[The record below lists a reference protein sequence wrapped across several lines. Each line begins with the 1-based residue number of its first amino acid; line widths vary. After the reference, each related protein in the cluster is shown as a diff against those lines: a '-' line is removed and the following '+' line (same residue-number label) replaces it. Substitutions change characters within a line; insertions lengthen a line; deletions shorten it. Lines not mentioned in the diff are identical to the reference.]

1 MVGVTS
7 CALASDAPSQAM
19 TPTKTV
25 IIQETKIRLLMLPA
39 FRFSLTALC
48 GALLALP
55 LSAHEFWI
63 EPREFQVETSEPVEA
78 RFLNGQNFEGGELAY
93 FQTQADRFDIV
104 QNAQSAPYTGRM
116 GDIPAV
122 QLPDGV
128 QDGLLVLAYESV
140 PASLKYKTWQ
150 EFQAFADHK
159 GFADIQER
167 HRARGLPDKDF
178 FETYSRHVKT
188 LIGVGE
194 AAGRDRALGLQ
205 TEIVALDNPYRLA
218 DTRDLR
224 VQVLYQGKPRDAA
237 QLEVFDRAPDGQVT
251 VTTQRTDADGMA
263 TVRVTPGHAYHL
275 DSVVLRPAPDKDRS
289 VWRSLW
295 AGLTFA
301 VPAPD

>member
-1 MVGVTS
+1 M
-7 CALASDAPSQAM
+7 
-19 TPTKTV
+19 PTKTV
-25 IIQETKIRLLMLPA
+25 ITQETRIRLFMLPA
-39 FRFSLTALC
+39 FRISLTALC

-63 EPREFQVETSEPVEA
+63 EPREFQVETFEPVEA
-78 RFLNGQNFEGGELAY
+78 RFLNGQNFDGVELAY
-93 FQTQADRFDIV
+93 FETQANRFDIE
-104 QNAQSAPYTGRM
+104 QNAKSVPYTGRM

-122 QLPDGV
+122 QLPDGA
-128 QDGLLVLAYESV
+128 QDGLLILVYESV

-159 GFADIQER
+159 GFADIQEQ

-205 TEIVALDNPYRLA
+205 TEIVALDNPYALA
-218 DTRDLR
+218 GAGTMR
-224 VQVLYQGKPRDAA
+224 VQVLYQGDPRSDA
-237 QLEVFDRAPDGQVT
+237 QLEVFDKAPDGQVT
-251 VTTQRTDADGMA
+251 VTTQRTDANGMA
-263 TVRVTPGHAYHL
+263 TVQMSPGDAYHL
-275 DSVVLRPAPDKDRS
+275 DSVVLRPAPDTDRS

-301 VPAPD
+301 VPAAD